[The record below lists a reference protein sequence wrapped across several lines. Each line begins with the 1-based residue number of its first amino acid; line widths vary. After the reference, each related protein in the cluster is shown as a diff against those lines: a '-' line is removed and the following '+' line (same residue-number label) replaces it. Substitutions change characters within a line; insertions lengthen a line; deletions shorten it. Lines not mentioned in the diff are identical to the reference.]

1 MGTDWQGYD
10 VLSRLL
16 YGARTS
22 LFIGT
27 MVVLLAG
34 TFGVLVGLYAGYKGG
49 RADRWLMGWVDV
61 QVSFPGLLLAMLL
74 IALVGGSVMSV
85 TVILA
90 INGWM
95 VYARMTR
102 GVVLS
107 AKERPFVEA
116 AELVGCKPKRVVFKH
131 ILPNLISP
139 LTTLAVLEFA
149 RIILAE
155 AALSYLGLGIQYPG
169 VSWGLDVARAMDH
182 ELFGNQWLIIYPG
195 ILLSL
200 TVLVGQPVEQLA
212 ARRARPPRAREA
224 VRGDGHRL
232 GRQDRR
238 RPVSD
243 TTVAP
248 VDDAP
253 TGLLEVDHLYVKFF
267 TRRGVVHAVRDVS
280 FTVGRGETVGLVG
293 ESGSGKSVT
302 AQALMGLID
311 LPGRITG
318 GDVRWKGESLV
329 QRRRRDP
336 ATRPRQGDRDDLPG
350 PDDIA
355 RSAVHRRQP
364 DRRGAAPPHGDAQ
377 ARRARAGHRAP
388 RPGGNRQPAE
398 RVDQHPHEMSGG
410 MRQRVLIAM
419 ALACEPELLIADEPT
434 TALDVT
440 IQAQILEL
448 IGDLQQRLGLSV
460 LLITHDLGVVA
471 GLCDRVAVMY
481 SGKIV
486 ELAPA
491 ADLYRD
497 PGHPYTAGLLRSTP
511 RLDIVIPR
519 LVSIDGSPPDLV
531 NPPNGCAFAARCA
544 LGRRAVP
551 RRHAGAAHPLTV
563 ATRRLLAT
571 VRGAV
576 REPVGRRRR
585 RRFAV

>member
-1 MGTDWQGYD
+1 VTYTQPDEYSAQQQDVEAAVDVEEELHGRPYELTAVRQGGLFRELVRDKLGLLSLAFLLVLVVCAVLAPWIAPHDPNEINLSATMLSPVWHGGTWEYPMGTDWQGYD

-200 TVLVGQPVEQLA
+200 TVLA
-212 ARRARPPRAREA
+212 ANLLSSWLRVALDPQEREKRFA
-224 VRGDGHRL
+224 A
-232 GRQDRR
+232 
-238 RPVSD
+238 
-243 TTVAP
+243 TAI
-248 VDDAP
+248 
-253 TGLLEVDHLYVKFF
+253 
-267 TRRGVVHAVRDVS
+267 
-280 FTVGRGETVGLVG
+280 
-293 ESGSGKSVT
+293 GSGAK
-302 AQALMGLID
+302 
-311 LPGRITG
+311 TG
-318 GDVRWKGESLV
+318 G
-329 QRRRRDP
+329 
-336 ATRPRQGDRDDLPG
+336 
-350 PDDIA
+350 
-355 RSAVHRRQP
+355 
-364 DRRGAAPPHGDAQ
+364 
-377 ARRARAGHRAP
+377 
-388 RPGGNRQPAE
+388 
-398 RVDQHPHEMSGG
+398 
-410 MRQRVLIAM
+410 
-419 ALACEPELLIADEPT
+419 
-434 TALDVT
+434 
-440 IQAQILEL
+440 
-448 IGDLQQRLGLSV
+448 GL
-460 LLITHDLGVVA
+460 
-471 GLCDRVAVMY
+471 
-481 SGKIV
+481 
-486 ELAPA
+486 
-491 ADLYRD
+491 
-497 PGHPYTAGLLRSTP
+497 
-511 RLDIVIPR
+511 
-519 LVSIDGSPPDLV
+519 
-531 NPPNGCAFAARCA
+531 
-544 LGRRAVP
+544 
-551 RRHAGAAHPLTV
+551 
-563 ATRRLLAT
+563 
-571 VRGAV
+571 
-576 REPVGRRRR
+576 
-585 RRFAV
+585 

>member
-1 MGTDWQGYD
+1 MTYTQPDEYSAQQQDVEAAEDVEEELHGRPYELTAVRQGGLFRELVRDKLGLLSLAFLLVLVVCAVLAPWIAPHDPNEINLSATMLSPVWHGGTWEYPMGTDWQGYD

-200 TVLVGQPVEQLA
+200 TVLA
-212 ARRARPPRAREA
+212 ANLLSSWLRVALDPQEREKRFA
-224 VRGDGHRL
+224 A
-232 GRQDRR
+232 
-238 RPVSD
+238 
-243 TTVAP
+243 TAI
-248 VDDAP
+248 
-253 TGLLEVDHLYVKFF
+253 
-267 TRRGVVHAVRDVS
+267 
-280 FTVGRGETVGLVG
+280 
-293 ESGSGKSVT
+293 GSGAK
-302 AQALMGLID
+302 
-311 LPGRITG
+311 TG
-318 GDVRWKGESLV
+318 G
-329 QRRRRDP
+329 
-336 ATRPRQGDRDDLPG
+336 
-350 PDDIA
+350 
-355 RSAVHRRQP
+355 
-364 DRRGAAPPHGDAQ
+364 
-377 ARRARAGHRAP
+377 
-388 RPGGNRQPAE
+388 
-398 RVDQHPHEMSGG
+398 
-410 MRQRVLIAM
+410 
-419 ALACEPELLIADEPT
+419 
-434 TALDVT
+434 
-440 IQAQILEL
+440 
-448 IGDLQQRLGLSV
+448 GL
-460 LLITHDLGVVA
+460 
-471 GLCDRVAVMY
+471 
-481 SGKIV
+481 
-486 ELAPA
+486 
-491 ADLYRD
+491 
-497 PGHPYTAGLLRSTP
+497 
-511 RLDIVIPR
+511 
-519 LVSIDGSPPDLV
+519 
-531 NPPNGCAFAARCA
+531 
-544 LGRRAVP
+544 
-551 RRHAGAAHPLTV
+551 
-563 ATRRLLAT
+563 
-571 VRGAV
+571 
-576 REPVGRRRR
+576 
-585 RRFAV
+585 